1 MKTVRV
7 LPALLLVSL
16 LSASSIRAHTPAEDM
31 ADAARN
37 LLAALTS
44 EQKSKA
50 TYEFKD
56 DQRFYWHFIPR
67 ERKGLPFK
75 EMTPAQQRL
84 AHALL
89 ASGLSQRGYAKATTI
104 MSLEDILREM
114 EQGKGPV
121 RDPERY
127 FVTIFGRPDAKG
139 TWGWRV
145 EGHHLALN
153 FTLVNGEFI
162 SVTPSFMGSNPGEI
176 REGPRQGLRV
186 LAAEEDLA
194 RQLVKSLNEEQKR
207 IAIYTNAA
215 PREIITGADRKAKA
229 LAPMGLAASKMTRAQ
244 TELLWSV
251 IKEYVYRYRTELAD
265 RDLKKIEAAGRGKVH
280 FAWAGSVEPKQ
291 GHYYRVQGPT
301 FLLEYDNTQNNANHI
316 HAVWRDFDGDFG
328 EDILRKHYD
337 QVPHH

>member
-16 LSASSIRAHTPAEDM
+16 LTAPSIRAHTPAEDM

-37 LLAALTS
+37 LLAALTP
-44 EQKSKA
+44 EQKGKA

-56 DQRFYWHFIPR
+56 DQRFDWHFIPR

-114 EQGKGPV
+114 EQGKGPA

-153 FTLVNGEFI
+153 FTLVNGDFI
-162 SVTPSFMGSNPGEI
+162 SVTPSFMGSNPGE
-176 REGPRQGLRV
+176 V
-186 LAAEEDLA
+186 
-194 RQLVKSLNEEQKR
+194 
-207 IAIYTNAA
+207 
-215 PREIITGADRKAKA
+215 
-229 LAPMGLAASKMTRAQ
+229 
-244 TELLWSV
+244 
-251 IKEYVYRYRTELAD
+251 
-265 RDLKKIEAAGRGKVH
+265 
-280 FAWAGSVEPKQ
+280 
-291 GHYYRVQGPT
+291 
-301 FLLEYDNTQNNANHI
+301 
-316 HAVWRDFDGDFG
+316 
-328 EDILRKHYD
+328 
-337 QVPHH
+337 